1 MVKDDKDRDVFKL
14 KNESNLNNKADIV
27 SQTRKVQIHMWFWPS
42 IKDSFDFQD
51 MKGYDLLKAYAT
63 ELNRIQS
70 FN

>member
-1 MVKDDKDRDVFKL
+1 MVKDGIDRYVFKM

-27 SQTRKVQIHMWFWPS
+27 SQIKKVQIHMWFWLS

-51 MKGYDLLKAYAT
+51 LEGSDLLIADAT
-63 ELNRIQS
+63 ELNCIQT